1 MPRDPQLDTQRLVL
15 RRWRPGDKEP
25 FARLNADSNVMRFF
39 VRPMTRVESDRF
51 VDLIETSF
59 DQNRFGFWAVER
71 RDSHDFIGFVG
82 LSAPSFPTH
91 FTPCVEIGWRLAT
104 PFWNQGYATEAARA
118 AMAYGFDV
126 LQLPEIVAFTAPV
139 NIPSRRVM
147 EKLGMRHDPGDDF
160 DHPAIPAGHPLQ
172 RHVLYRIRRSE
183 SR

>member
-1 MPRDPQLDTQRLVL
+1 
-15 RRWRPGDKEP
+15 
-25 FARLNADSNVMRFF
+25 
-39 VRPMTRVESDRF
+39 
-51 VDLIETSF
+51 
-59 DQNRFGFWAVER
+59 
-71 RDSHDFIGFVG
+71 
-82 LSAPSFPTH
+82 
-91 FTPCVEIGWRLAT
+91 
-104 PFWNQGYATEAARA
+104 
-118 AMAYGFDV
+118 MAYGFDV